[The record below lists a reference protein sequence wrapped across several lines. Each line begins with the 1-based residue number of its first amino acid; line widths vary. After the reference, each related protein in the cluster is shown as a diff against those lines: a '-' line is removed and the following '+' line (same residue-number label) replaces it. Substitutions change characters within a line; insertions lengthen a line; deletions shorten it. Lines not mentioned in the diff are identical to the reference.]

1 MFLYLALTG
10 YKQQIRYYLS
20 SRSEPWSLLLE
31 RVSIVLGP
39 QKFQDYD
46 EESDDQVEFFLADF
60 PNLKLRIFLK
70 IFHCQYVQKVCRIE
84 FFLTINQVG
93 QGFYLLLYFFIH
105 VRFGLTV
112 SYMLL
117 TAQSQTG
124 GRITNHFFLNYTK
137 KQKKKNSLIGLINL
151 LQAFICYISKVK

>member
-1 MFLYLALTG
+1 MYLYLALTG
-10 YKQQIRYYLS
+10 YNHQIGHSLS

-46 EESDDQVEFFLADF
+46 EESDDQVEFIFLADF
-60 PNLKLRIFLK
+60 PNLKLRIFFGNISLSIYTK
-70 IFHCQYVQKVCRIE
+70 SLQDR
-84 FFLTINQVG
+84 FFFTINQVG

-105 VRFGLTV
+105 LRFGLTV

-124 GRITNHFFLNYTK
+124 GRITNHL
-137 KQKKKNSLIGLINL
+137 KKKL
-151 LQAFICYISKVK
+151 